1 MDSAYLAMVTPL
13 LIKSAGWTI
22 SLFCLTLIL
31 SIPLGLPF
39 ALGEN
44 SRIFPVKAICRV
56 YVFIFRGT
64 PLLLQLMFFYYLF
77 PLGFNVQIAAMPA
90 AVLTFVL
97 NYAAYFAEIYRGGIA
112 SIDQGQYEAA
122 YSLGLSR
129 TRTLFGIIIPQAMRV
144 VLPPMSNEAINLVK
158 DTALASVITLPEI
171 MRTADGMVSRDGK
184 MVSYVVAAL
193 IYLAFTA
200 VVTLALSKFEDRF
213 GRYGKKEA

>member
-1 MDSAYLAMVTPL
+1 MDASYLAMITPL
-13 LIKSAGWTI
+13 LIKSAGWTV
-22 SLFCLTLIL
+22 SLFCLTLVL
-31 SIPLGLPF
+31 AIPLGLPF

-44 SRIFPVKAICRV
+44 SRFLPVRAFCKA

-77 PLGFNVQIAAMPA
+77 PLGFDIQISAMPS

-112 SIDQGQYEAA
+112 SIDEGQYEAA
-122 YSLGLSR
+122 CSLGLTR

-144 VLPPMSNEAINLVK
+144 VLPPMSNEAITLVK

-171 MRTADGMVSRDGK
+171 MRTADGLVSRDGL

-193 IYLAFTA
+193 IYLVFTA
-200 VVTLALSKFEDRF
+200 VLTFVLTRLENRF
-213 GRYGKKEA
+213 SRYGRKEA